1 MSCPTC
7 RESSA
12 FKGYRAKSLVSVLG
26 TVRCTRGYYHC
37 PHCHAGHFPW
47 DTELGLSVQELTPGA
62 EELVSLA
69 GCLDSFAE
77 ARQKILP
84 KMAGIRLSEST
95 VERTT
100 EAAGQRAGDLLA
112 GGMRFGAAA
121 DWKWHADAEG
131 KRCAYVSVD
140 ATGVAQ
146 QGPGGVSAEG
156 RMPWVGMVYNPVPE
170 HHEGRRPPWQA
181 RYLAGLYGL
190 DGLGPPLR
198 RQAAQVGWDRADR
211 WIALSDGGNGIEEF
225 FRVNF
230 PLAELIL
237 DFYHAAEH
245 VGEFAQLFCRGNEAA
260 AQELAGQW
268 CHTMKHAGGTA
279 VRGVLEQL
287 ELKGHGSATCAAH
300 GQLLQ
305 YIAKNEHRMDY
316 PRYQEKGWQIGSG
329 PVESACKT
337 VVGQRLK
344 GAGMRWGEPGTDSV
358 CHLRALYK
366 SESSQWD
373 AFWSH
378 SFN

>member
-1 MSCPTC
+1 M
-7 RESSA
+7 
-12 FKGYRAKSLVSVLG
+12 
-26 TVRCTRGYYHC
+26 
-37 PHCHAGHFPW
+37 
-47 DTELGLSVQELTPGA
+47 LGLSLQELTPGA

-100 EAAGQRAGDLLA
+100 EAAGQRAGELLA
-112 GGMRFGAAA
+112 GGVRFGAAV

-131 KRCAYVSVD
+131 KRCGYVSVD

-146 QGPGGVSAEG
+146 QGPGGAAAAG

-170 HHEGRRPPWQA
+170 HHEGRRPAWQA

-190 DGLGPPLR
+190 DELGQPLR

-211 WIALSDGGNGIEEF
+211 WIALSDGGNGIEDF

-230 PLAELIL
+230 PLAKLIL

-245 VGEFAQLFCRGNEAA
+245 VSEFAKLFCRGNEAA
-260 AQELAGQW
+260 SHELAQQW
-268 CHTMKHAGGTA
+268 CHTLKHEGGTT

-287 ELKGHGSATCAAH
+287 ELKGHGSATRASH
-300 GQLLQ
+300 RQLLE
-305 YIAKNEHRMDY
+305 YIGKNAHRMDY
-316 PRYQEKGWQIGSG
+316 PRYLAKGWQIGSG

-358 CHLRALYK
+358 SHLRALYK
-366 SESSQWD
+366 SESPQWD